1 MATEEDVKLA
11 ERLAE
16 LEEKIRAGRAE
27 EEQLAEAIKDL
38 TEAQIEKLLQ
48 VVDLNEKIKAQ
59 LKQQQAN
66 EQTTLEKAADRLKD
80 LHEANDLLKQQ
91 LELTDKSYQKSVLT
105 KEIQKNTIRARR
117 DEIKLLQQKLNK
129 QQGLSDEDA
138 ERLDHL
144 EKLDKKLE
152 TFGRGASDIAQ
163 GLFSGDASGIQG
175 ALSGIASTMKGEL
188 TDSIQQAVMGS
199 ESLGAGLKA
208 ATGAM
213 GALAIYTLVEQTLA
227 LAVSLGDTENAF
239 MKATGASEDFARSIS
254 RTYAE
259 GRKFTA
265 TAEDMSKSATSLFN
279 TFTDFTL
286 QDQQTRD
293 GLIETGAVLEK
304 LGVSNE
310 NFAQG
315 IQIATKG
322 LSMSSEDAGQSM
334 LDLQKFAEELGVA
347 PDMLAGQF
355 AEAGDTLMKLGENGD
370 EAFRDLA
377 AAAKVTGLQV
387 NKLLNIVNQFDTF
400 EGAARQAGKL
410 NAALGG
416 NFVNA
421 MDLMMETDP
430 TARFEQIRDAILDTG
445 LSFDSMSYY
454 QKNFYKDALGLDSV
468 GDLALALSGNMD
480 SVSEETKKTSQDFE
494 DAAERAKTLASFQE
508 QLNAVFAQ
516 MIPILTP
523 LIDAF
528 RGLLGFISDNAG
540 VIKVLA
546 GALVGFAV
554 GGPIGLAIGAVVM
567 LADSVKVGSEKLSG
581 LGLILEGLFLPFT
594 ALFDIMKFVSDKI
607 HEFTGSVGGAID
619 IGEELIP
626 IFKGIGFVL
635 GVLILLPLL
644 KVLTGVKLAIVVFG
658 LFAGAVKGLMGAF
671 AEKNSPSFFDM
682 FTGGLL
688 AQSIEALMTPFN
700 AFKAMLETI
709 GGIFSSIMSGVVA
722 FFTALT
728 DPTAAANIEKIA
740 AAIAEVPV
748 TNAIALGSAMGN
760 VGEALQIQASVG
772 NNDVMNKSMEVAS
785 GLSEATFNR
794 TAAPVAANTNIS
806 QNSSKTT
813 YVNSGPETAVF
824 DVRIGDEKLGRVVQK
839 ISNKNISNSMTGRN

>member
-1 MATEEDVKLA
+1 MATEEEVKLA
-11 ERLAE
+11 ERLQKILNDIKANK
-16 LEEKIRAGRAE
+16 EEDAKLSE
-27 EEQLAEAIKDL
+27 EIKKLSED
-38 TEAQIEKLLQ
+38 QIKSLLQ
-48 VVDLNEKIKAQ
+48 ISNLNETIKAQ
-59 LKQQQAN
+59 LKQQLAN
-66 EQTTLEKAADRLKD
+66 EQDLAEKLNQRVVSMKEYNKGLKEAIESSKSQYSQAVMTKELHKSVVEARRLEIRA
-80 LHEANDLLKQQ
+80 LKQQ
-91 LELTDKSYQKSVLT
+91 M
-105 KEIQKNTIRARR
+105 KE
-117 DEIKLLQQKLNK
+117 EGKLLGAAAK
-129 QQGLSDEDA
+129 
-138 ERLDHL
+138 RLADL
-144 EKLDKKLE
+144 EELESRLE

-175 ALSGIASTMKGEL
+175 ALSGIASSMKGEL
-188 TDSIQQAVMGS
+188 TTSIQEAVVGS

-208 ATGAM
+208 AGKQM
-213 GALAIYTLVEQTLA
+213 GALALMSLVEQTLT
-227 LAVSLGDTENAF
+227 LAVSLGDAENAF

-254 RTYAE
+254 RTYEE

-279 TFTDFTL
+279 TFTDFTF
-286 QDQQTRD
+286 QDQETRD
-293 GLIETGAVLEK
+293 GLIKTGAVLDK

-322 LSMSSEDAGQSM
+322 LSMSSEDASQSM

-430 TARFEQIRDAILDTG
+430 TARFEMIRDSILDTG
-445 LSFDSMSYY
+445 LSFDDMSYY

-468 GDLALALSGNMD
+468 GDLALTLSGNMD

-494 DAAERAKTLASFQE
+494 EAAERAKTLASFQE

-523 LIDAF
+523 VIDGM
-528 RGLLGFISDNAG
+528 RSLLTFLSDNAMALKILG
-540 VIKVLA
+540 GAMA
-546 GALVGFAV
+546 GLFF
-554 GGPIGLAIGAVVM
+554 GPWGAAIGAILM
-567 LADSVKVGSEKLSG
+567 FIDSIKVGTDKVSA
-581 LGLILEGLFLPFT
+581 LGLIIEGIFAPFIGLFKLLQDITGGLAGFFGGMDNIIQVTEAAMPFLKGLGI
-594 ALFDIMKFVSDKI
+594 AIGVVLMAKLWPFVA
-607 HEFTGSVGGAID
+607 GA
-619 IGEELIP
+619 
-626 IFKGIGFVL
+626 KAV
-635 GVLILLPLL
+635 VA
-644 KVLTGVKLAIVVFG
+644 VLTLLAGGIRY
-658 LFAGAVKGLMGAF
+658 LMDAF

-688 AQSIEALMTPFN
+688 AQSIEALMTPFT
-700 AFKAMLETI
+700 AFKGMLETI
-709 GGIFSSIMSGVVA
+709 GGIFSSIMGGVVA

-728 DPTAAANIEKIA
+728 DPAAAANIEKIA

-748 TNAIALGSAMGN
+748 TNAFALGSAMAD

-772 NNDVMNKSMEVAS
+772 NNDVMNRSMEVAA
-785 GLSEATFNR
+785 ATQPASMAR
-794 TAAPVAANTNIS
+794 AAATTAANTNIS
-806 QNSSKTT
+806 QTTAKTT

-839 ISNKNISNSMTGRN
+839 ISNKNISNSISGRN